1 MKRFLIAFF
10 ALSMG
15 MASNGQADLY
25 QGYRDRMV
33 KEQIAARGVHDEA
46 VLRAMRK
53 VPRHLFVPE
62 QYWLYAHFDGPLDIG
77 HGQTISQPYIVAY
90 MTELLGLE
98 PGDTVLEIGTG
109 SGYQAAVLAE
119 IVKQVYTIEIV
130 EELGIAAAKKLKE
143 LGYNNVEV
151 RVGDGYNGW
160 PEHAPF
166 DGIMVTA
173 APETVPQPLLD
184 QLKEGGRL
192 VIPVGPRSGV
202 QDLMVYEKRDG
213 RFIKKNMIPVKFVPF
228 TRSKKDK

>member
-1 MKRFLIAFF
+1 MKQFLIAVFS
-10 ALSMG
+10 LGMSM
-15 MASNGQADLY
+15 AANGQADPY

-33 KEQIAARGVHDEA
+33 KEQIAARGVHAPD
-46 VLRAMRK
+46 VLSAMRT

-62 QYWLYAHFDGPLDIG
+62 QYRAYAHFDGPLDIG
-77 HGQTISQPYIVAY
+77 HSQTISQPYIVAY
-90 MTELLGLE
+90 MTELLALE
-98 PGDTVLEIGTG
+98 SGDTVLEIGTG
-109 SGYQAAVLAE
+109 SGYQAAVLAK

-130 EELGIAAAKKLKE
+130 EELGLAAAKKLKE
-143 LGYNNVEV
+143 LGYSNVEV

-184 QLKEGGRL
+184 QLNEGGRL

-202 QDLMVYEKRDG
+202 QDLLVYEKRDG
-213 RFIKKNMIPVKFVPF
+213 RFIKKNMIPVRFVPF